1 MSAAYQRRLFT
12 VSEYYAMAEFGIL
25 APDERVELLEGQIIA
40 DFPIGSRHAAC
51 VNRLHFY
58 LACRI
63 NRRAQIHIRNP
74 VRLSRYSEPE
84 PDVALL
90 KPRDD
95 FYAEA
100 HPRPEDV
107 LLIIEVADTSE
118 EADRRLKVPLYARS
132 GIPEVWLVALNKE
145 TVEVYRSPSPD
156 GYAETSRLA
165 RGESLHVQALP
176 DVVLTVDELLG

>member
-1 MSAAYQRRLFT
+1 MGAAYQRQLFT

-40 DFPIGSRHAAC
+40 NSPIGSRHAAC
-51 VNRLHFY
+51 TSRLNYKIFD
-58 LACRI
+58 RVGE
-63 NRRAQIHIRNP
+63 RATVAVQNP
-74 VRLSRYSEPE
+74 VRLGRYSEPE

-118 EADRRLKVPLYARS
+118 EADRRLKMPLYARS
-132 GIPEVWLVALNKE
+132 GIPEVWLIALNKE